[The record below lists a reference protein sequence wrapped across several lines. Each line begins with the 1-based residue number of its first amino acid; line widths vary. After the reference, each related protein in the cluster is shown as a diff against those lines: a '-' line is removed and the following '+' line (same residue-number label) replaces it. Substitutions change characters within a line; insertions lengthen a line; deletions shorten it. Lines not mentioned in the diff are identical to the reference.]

1 MDSYKENQ
9 IAKETEKR
17 GEIRVLIVEDEIG
30 VADMI
35 KEFFE
40 ENVVGFRVHGLTD
53 NVEDALAILRKFKE
67 EGRQIQLVFSDL
79 GLKGSN
85 EGGYA
90 IADAVRKEKLA
101 RYFILYTS
109 RANIVRETYP
119 TPDELKE
126 KGIDSLIGKPVSVKT
141 LMEGLSK
148 VKIIL
153 NSPPTPN
160 K

>member
-1 MDSYKENQ
+1 MDSYEEIQ

-17 GEIRVLIVEDEIG
+17 GEIRVLIVEDDRM
-30 VADMI
+30 VADLLG
-35 KEFFE
+35 EWFE
-40 ENVVGFRVHGLTD
+40 EAGGFKIERLTD
-53 NVEDALAILRKFKE
+53 NTDEALAILRKFKE
-67 EGRQIQLVFSDL
+67 EGKPMQLVFSDL
-79 GLKGSN
+79 GLKGNN
-85 EGGYA
+85 EGGYV
-90 IADAVRKEKLA
+90 IADAVREENLA

-119 TPDELKE
+119 TPDKLKE
-126 KGIDSLIGKPVSVKT
+126 KGIDSLIDKPVSVKT

-148 VKIIL
+148 VKTIL